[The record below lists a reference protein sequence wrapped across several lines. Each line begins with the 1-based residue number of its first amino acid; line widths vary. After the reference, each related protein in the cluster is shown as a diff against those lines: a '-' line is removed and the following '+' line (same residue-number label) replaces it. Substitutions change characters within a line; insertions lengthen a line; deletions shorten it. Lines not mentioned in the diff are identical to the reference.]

1 MASTSNKILSSSV
14 GRRKR
19 ATAFAR
25 LHSGGGDMSIN
36 GKSYKDYFPILV
48 QQQRLESVFKTVG
61 MSKYGASIKV
71 NGGGLAGQVDASA
84 LAISRALVKLKEL
97 FRKPLRDAGLLTR
110 DSRERQRRMI
120 GMGGKSRRKKQSP
133 KR

>member
-25 LHSGGGDMSIN
+25 LTSGKGEIVVNAKPYKQYFPLFTQQQKLELPTKTVDVSKYDISIKVSGGGYN
-36 GKSYKDYFPILV
+36 
-48 QQQRLESVFKTVG
+48 
-61 MSKYGASIKV
+61 
-71 NGGGLAGQVDASA
+71 GQVDAA
-84 LAISRALVKLKEL
+84 TLAIARSLVKIKGS
-97 FRKPLRDAGLLTR
+97 FKKPLRDAGLMTR
-110 DSRERQRRMI
+110 DSRERQRRMV